1 MRKTKSKKSKQQA
14 QPAAVTEH
22 EQTDAE
28 EHDNSR
34 SLSPICKGKVVVIY
48 IVVTLILAFN
58 YLSTSK
64 SLAASPVNS
73 NQTVQSSSIQRE
85 KENIRTGVMMRSISH
100 DFDVLV
106 MEVEHR
112 KNESSRRF
120 SHESS
125 ASMATT
131 PNASNGKMDIVIGM
145 AQDTDPKNLAVF
157 CSSFRE
163 HSKPDA
169 ADAVLF
175 VNIPVPDRHRDIAKQ
190 AAVQLIEFD
199 IKNLSSSSASFAAKY
214 HPSTL
219 RWSLFYRFFSDA
231 SVRARYHRVLL
242 IDVRDSF
249 FQGDP
254 FSIIP
259 TATVP
264 AFHAFKGVEH
274 ITIKECGW
282 NRGWVR
288 DCFGEDVLREIGS
301 LNIICSGVS
310 LGTMAVVFD
319 YLRLMDDVVMG
330 RKQAPI
336 SKLTKFP
343 SCERN
348 GVDQGVH
355 NVLVHK
361 QLIRDLTVWSQH
373 DSPVVNLQARRA
385 RVTGRNVHNEKNEL
399 VPVVHQYDRY
409 PDLQKAVFAE
419 VQARAQSH
427 AQAECS
433 SRQKT
438 NNVSTQDK

>member
-1 MRKTKSKKSKQQA
+1 
-14 QPAAVTEH
+14 
-22 EQTDAE
+22 
-28 EHDNSR
+28 
-34 SLSPICKGKVVVIY
+34 
-48 IVVTLILAFN
+48 
-58 YLSTSK
+58 
-64 SLAASPVNS
+64 
-73 NQTVQSSSIQRE
+73 
-85 KENIRTGVMMRSISH
+85 
-100 DFDVLV
+100 

-112 KNESSRRF
+112 KSESSRRF

-125 ASMATT
+125 ASMGTT
-131 PNASNGKMDIVIGM
+131 PNSTGASNGKMDIVIGM

-175 VNIPVPDRHRDIAKQ
+175 VNVPVPDRHRDIAKQ
-190 AAVQLIEFD
+190 AGVQLIEFD
-199 IKNLSSSSASFAAKY
+199 LNNLSSSSASFAAKY

-219 RWSLFYRFFSDA
+219 RWSLVYRFFSDA
-231 SVRARYHRVLL
+231 AVRARYHRVLL

-259 TATVP
+259 AATAS

-274 ITIKECGW
+274 VTIKDCGW

-336 SKLTKFP
+336 SQLTKFP

-409 PDLQKAVFAE
+409 PELQKALFAE
-419 VQARAQSH
+419 VQARARSH
-427 AQAECS
+427 TQAVCS
-433 SRQKT
+433 SRQRQT
-438 NNVSTQDK
+438 M

>member
-1 MRKTKSKKSKQQA
+1 MRKTNKSQKSKQQA
-14 QPAAVTEH
+14 SHAAVTEH
-22 EQTDAE
+22 ERADDE
-28 EHDNSR
+28 DHDSSR
-34 SLSPICKGKVVVIY
+34 SQSPICTEKVIIISIVVV
-48 IVVTLILAFN
+48 LMLAFS
-58 YLSTSK
+58 YLSTLQ
-64 SLAASPVNS
+64 SLEERSASPVNS
-73 NQTVQSSSIQRE
+73 TQPVQSSSILRK
-85 KENIRTGVMMRSISH
+85 KENIRTGVMM
-100 DFDVLV
+100 
-106 MEVEHR
+106 EVEHR
-112 KNESSRRF
+112 KSESSRRF

-125 ASMATT
+125 ASMGTT
-131 PNASNGKMDIVIGM
+131 PNSTGASNGKKDIVIGM

-163 HSKPDA
+163 HSKPAA

-175 VNIPVPDRHRDIAKQ
+175 VNVPVPDRHRDIAKQ

-199 IKNLSSSSASFAAKY
+199 LNNLSSSSASFAAKY

-219 RWSLFYRFFSDA
+219 RWSLVYRFFSDA
-231 SVRARYHRVLL
+231 AVRARYHRVLL

-249 FQGDP
+249 FQGEP

-259 TATVP
+259 AATAS

-274 ITIKECGW
+274 ITIKDCGW

-310 LGTMAVVFD
+310 LGTMAVVLD

-336 SKLTKFP
+336 SQLTKFP

-385 RVTGRNVHNEKNEL
+385 RVTGRNVHNENNEL

-409 PDLQKAVFAE
+409 PDLQKALFAE
-419 VQARAQSH
+419 VQARARSH
-427 AQAECS
+427 AQAVCS

-438 NNVSTQDK
+438 NNVSKQDK